1 MHFFFCCWC
10 PVASLVGDGEQWE
23 EHGPEVEHQ
32 LENDS
37 GSDEEEPSEDSDLDN
52 EPSKGGD
59 ASSAAPGADNTA

>member
-1 MHFFFCCWC
+1 M
-10 PVASLVGDGEQWE
+10 GDGEQWE